1 MDAVSHPT
9 ESAAAPPPGTPGAD
23 RHLAIRQLHST
34 LDSYAD
40 RMALRFAGPTALVCR
55 PAGLGAQLGPQPDP
69 VCQRWPRL
77 RLGILFFV
85 FSSVI
90 AFFVAAICFVL
101 GVRYRNRLVAPDMRR
116 GWVLPVVPVALAYA
130 LVTMLLVTIVLEFI
144 DAAFKELALPA
155 PYAVLLV
162 GLMCGAVAYCV
173 ANRTTRITVRAVLDI
188 FVVIL
193 LSGIALSAVNVDNPL
208 WWEQSFS
215 FLGTTSSNDRDV
227 FNATLVLAGIL
238 FVILQQFFM
247 DDFIVLRNRGLLT
260 VRKTRWIRG
269 SLIAMG
275 VLMAMVGLIPFGGS
289 LVTDTVHNFS
299 AYGLAGILLAYMV
312 AVRWALPYF
321 SREFYLMTWLLVAV
335 LLAAVALHL
344 LGSINVVGI
353 ELIAFAMGGTWF
365 LMFVKNVEL
374 LVEQTDGGDLGTI
387 TESTRS

>member
-1 MDAVSHPT
+1 MQSRAIPAESDAATPVRT
-9 ESAAAPPPGTPGAD
+9 QAAGEG
-23 RHLAIRQLHST
+23 LAIHQLRST

-40 RMALRFAGPTALVCR
+40 RMALRFAGPLALV
-55 PAGLGAQLGPQPDP
+55 AGLLAWALNWGRNPIPFVGDGRSFGFG
-69 VCQRWPRL
+69 V
-77 RLGILFFV
+77 LFFLL
-85 FSSVI
+85 SIVI

-101 GVRYRNRLVAPDMRR
+101 DVRYRNRLVAPDMRR
-116 GWVLPVVPVALAYA
+116 SWVLPVAPIALAYA

-155 PYAVLLV
+155 PYAVLLI
-162 GLMCGAVAYCV
+162 GLACGVVAYYV
-173 ANRTTRITVRAVLDI
+173 ANRTMRITVRAVLDI

-193 LSGIALSAVNVDNPL
+193 LSGIALSAIGIDNPL
-208 WWEQSFS
+208 WWQQSFS
-215 FLGTTSSNDRDV
+215 FLGTTSSNERSV
-227 FNATLVLAGIL
+227 FNATLVFAGIL

-289 LVTDTVHNFS
+289 MITDTMHDFS
-299 AYGLAGILLAYMV
+299 AYGLAGILLVYMV

-321 SREFYLMTWLLVAV
+321 SREFYLMTWFMVAV
-335 LLAAVALHL
+335 LLAALALHL

-353 ELIAFAMGGTWF
+353 ELIAFALGGAWF

-374 LVEQTDGGDLGTI
+374 FVEQTDGAS
-387 TESTRS
+387 EPMNRSA